1 MTTDAPANSPTRS
14 GQPAAIALRGIAKHY
29 RMGEEDIPALHD
41 VDLEVPSG
49 AFVAVRGP
57 SGSGKS
63 TLLNIC
69 GLIDDFDAGSYLLAG
84 EDVGG
89 LDDRARTLIR
99 RRRIGFVFQTYNL
112 VPVMTV
118 RDNVE
123 YPLLLADLPAG
134 ERRALVDETL
144 AQVGLA
150 GLAERRPD
158 QLSGGQRQRVA
169 IARALVKSPTLVI
182 ADEPTA
188 NLDTATASQV
198 IGLMK
203 ALGARHGATFLIAT
217 HDDRMTAQCDRVH
230 KLTDGLLT

>member
-1 MTTDAPANSPTRS
+1 MDAPA
-14 GQPAAIALRGIAKHY
+14 IALTGIVKHY
-29 RMGEEDIPALHD
+29 RMGEEDIPALRGI
-41 VDLEVPSG
+41 DLEIPTGS
-49 AFVAVRGP
+49 FVAVRGP

-69 GLIDDFDAGSYLLAG
+69 GLIDAFDAGKYLLAG

-89 LDDRARTLIR
+89 LDDTARTMIR
-99 RRRIGFVFQTYNL
+99 RRRLGFVFQSYNL
-112 VPVMTV
+112 VPVMSV

-123 YPLLLADLPAG
+123 YPLLLAQLPAS
-134 ERRALVDETL
+134 ERRARVDEIL
-144 AQVGLA
+144 EQVGLS
-150 GLAERRPD
+150 GLAARRPD

-198 IGLMK
+198 IDLMK
-203 ALGARHGATFLIAT
+203 ALGQQHGATFLIAT
-217 HDDRMTAQCDRVH
+217 HDDRMTAHCDQVRAM
-230 KLTDGLLT
+230 TDGVLQ

>member
-1 MTTDAPANSPTRS
+1 MQPTEGRE
-14 GQPAAIALRGIAKHY
+14 PPPAIALTGIVKHY
-29 RMGEEDIPALHD
+29 RMGDEDIPALRG
-41 VDLEVPSG
+41 VDLEIPAG
-49 AFVAVRGP
+49 TFMAVRGP

-69 GLIDDFDAGSYLLAG
+69 GLIDSADTGRYLLAG

-89 LDDRARTLIR
+89 LDETARTLIR
-99 RRRIGFVFQTYNL
+99 RRSIGFVFQSYNL
-112 VPVMTV
+112 VPVMSV

-123 YPLLLADLPAG
+123 YPLLLAGLPAG
-134 ERRALVDETL
+134 ERRSRVDEIL
-144 AQVGLA
+144 GQVGLT
-150 GLAERRPD
+150 GLADRRPD

-198 IGLMK
+198 IDLMK
-203 ALGARHGATFLIAT
+203 TLGRQHGATFLIAT
-217 HDDRMTAQCDRVH
+217 HDDRMTAHCDSVH
-230 KLTDGLLT
+230 AMTDGVLQ

>member
-1 MTTDAPANSPTRS
+1 MPTLPFSWSSPMN
-14 GQPAAIALRGIAKHY
+14 PPAIALRGIVKHY
-29 RMGEEDIPALHD
+29 RMGTEDIPALKGI
-41 VDLEVPSG
+41 DLEVPAG
-49 AFVAVRGP
+49 AFIAVRGP

-69 GLIDDFDAGSYLLAG
+69 GLIDSFDNGSYRLAG
-84 EDVGG
+84 EDVSG

-99 RRRIGFVFQTYNL
+99 RRRLGFVFQSYNL
-112 VPVMTV
+112 VPVMSV
-118 RDNVE
+118 RDNVD
-123 YPLLLADLPAG
+123 YPLLLAGLPPG
-134 ERRALVDETL
+134 ERRQRVDETL
-144 AQVGLA
+144 AQVGLS

-188 NLDTATASQV
+188 NLDTATAAQV
-198 IGLMK
+198 IDLMK

-217 HDDRMTAQCDRVH
+217 HDDRMTAHCDRVH
-230 KLTDGLLT
+230 SLTDGVLQ

>member
-1 MTTDAPANSPTRS
+1 VSAP
-14 GQPAAIALRGIAKHY
+14 AIALSGIVKHY
-29 RMGEEDIPALHD
+29 RMGDEDIPALRGI
-41 VDLEVPSG
+41 DLEVPSG
-49 AFVAVRGP
+49 TFMAVRGP

-69 GLIDDFDAGSYLLAG
+69 GLIDAPDTGRYLLAG

-89 LDDRARTLIR
+89 LDEDARTLVR
-99 RRRIGFVFQTYNL
+99 RRAIGFVFQSYNL
-112 VPVMTV
+112 VPVMSV

-123 YPLLLADLPAG
+123 YPLLLLGLSNED
-134 ERRALVDETL
+134 RRARVDEIL
-144 AQVGLA
+144 EQVGLA

-188 NLDTATASQV
+188 NLDTATASHV
-198 IGLMK
+198 IDLMK
-203 ALGARHGATFLIAT
+203 ALGHRHGTTFLIAT
-217 HDDRMTAQCDRVH
+217 HDDRMTAHCDAVH
-230 KLTDGLLT
+230 AMTDGVLQ